1 MGKPMMSLVEYPAA
15 VAAQPGTSRRCSRCG
30 GRFHELVHI
39 DRTSSGAPVIYF
51 SCDGCAQVL
60 VRET

>member
-1 MGKPMMSLVEYPAA
+1 MGNPMMTLVAEPAA
-15 VAAQPGTSRRCSRCG
+15 VAVQSGASRRCRRCG
-30 GRFHELVHI
+30 GRFHEIVRI
-39 DRTSSGAPVIYF
+39 DRMSSGGPVTYF